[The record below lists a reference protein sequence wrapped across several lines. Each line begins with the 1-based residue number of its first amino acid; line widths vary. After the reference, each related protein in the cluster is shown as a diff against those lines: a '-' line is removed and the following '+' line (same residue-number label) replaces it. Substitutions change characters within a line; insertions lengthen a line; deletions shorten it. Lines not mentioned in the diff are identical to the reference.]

1 MSKTENPTEEQVK
14 QWQAEWIELVH
25 GGTCCASVI
34 KDPHQ
39 ELKDKLIEEIRKE
52 KSKE

>member
-1 MSKTENPTEEQVK
+1 MNKTEKPNEEQLK

-25 GGTCCASVI
+25 SGTCCASVI

-39 ELKDKLIEEIRKE
+39 EQKDKLIEEIKKE
-52 KSKE
+52 KDRQ